1 MQPSRSPRPA
11 AFRGD
16 PELRETAVPYFARPM
31 PELSVRFDSELSTW
45 LRLAAQAR
53 AGSPQT
59 LAAELLTRG
68 LQQEA
73 RRDRT
78 RRLLQRLTPRERQVT
93 ELTADG
99 RTNRQI
105 AYALRISTETVKSH
119 VRNTLGKFGL
129 RSKEELRLL
138 LQETGTW
145 EDAGSASP
153 RPP

>member
-1 MQPSRSPRPA
+1 MQSPRSPRRADRLQEA
-11 AFRGD
+11 A
-16 PELRETAVPYFARPM
+16 LPYFARPM

-78 RRLLQRLTPRERQVT
+78 RSLLQRLTPRERQVT
-93 ELTADG
+93 ELAADG

-119 VRNTLGKFGL
+119 VRSALGKFGL
-129 RSKEELRLL
+129 RSKADLRVLMKELSDVD
-138 LQETGTW
+138 G
-145 EDAGSASP
+145 
-153 RPP
+153 